1 MLDDQYDYNV
11 NEKVIALGGN
21 GFSASLVAKITEL
34 LGGTVEFRKGVL
46 DSNVVEIS
54 LPVLYY
60 NANPL
65 FRDPEHKEEV
75 IEEVNMCGQ
84 GYLLVENAEQRDP
97 LTASL
102 FQINGAVVYEA
113 SSGKMAMELLEKIN
127 SGQITAVL
135 MDKDL
140 DDMKCY
146 ELARQNRF
154 HREKVYGK
162 LPILLMLDGIEQED
176 TRLNMLSGI
185 NATIHKPINLSKLLW
200 MIENLQGKGV

>member
-1 MLDDQYDYNV
+1 M
-11 NEKVIALGGN
+11 
-21 GFSASLVAKITEL
+21 AKISEL

-102 FQINGAVVYEA
+102 FQING
-113 SSGKMAMELLEKIN
+113 GGLI
-127 SGQITAVL
+127 G
-135 MDKDL
+135 
-140 DDMKCY
+140 
-146 ELARQNRF
+146 
-154 HREKVYGK
+154 
-162 LPILLMLDGIEQED
+162 GIF
-176 TRLNMLSGI
+176 G
-185 NATIHKPINLSKLLW
+185 
-200 MIENLQGKGV
+200 